1 MKQQS
6 LKIFL
11 KEETGP
17 YELPKRIVAY
27 LDSIQQKAQALQKL
41 QKETEKEIE
50 KLRESILYKAFRD
63 EL

>member
-17 YELPKRIVAY
+17 YELPKGWR
-27 LDSIQQKAQALQKL
+27 
-41 QKETEKEIE
+41 
-50 KLRESILYKAFRD
+50 
-63 EL
+63 

>member
-17 YELPKRIVAY
+17 YELPKGWRG
-27 LDSIQQKAQALQKL
+27 
-41 QKETEKEIE
+41 
-50 KLRESILYKAFRD
+50 ILIPT
-63 EL
+63 